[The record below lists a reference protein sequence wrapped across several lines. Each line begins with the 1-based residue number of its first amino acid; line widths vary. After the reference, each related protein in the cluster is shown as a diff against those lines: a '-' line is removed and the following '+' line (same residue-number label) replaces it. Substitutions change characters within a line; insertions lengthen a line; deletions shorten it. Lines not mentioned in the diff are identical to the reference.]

1 MSIRQHI
8 PRHVALFATAAAVC
22 AFAATAAPAQE
33 YGSYDQGPGYY
44 GPPPEEVIIQAP
56 RYRPPQ
62 RSTIGAPIENVA
74 MSRAIRFD
82 DLDLRTSW
90 GAHALRERIRYT
102 ARTLCNRLDFVH
114 PISTSD
120 SPPCYRTALEDG
132 MAQADA
138 AIAEARGYADA
149 Y

>member
-1 MSIRQHI
+1 MSIAQHVSRQI
-8 PRHVALFATAAAVC
+8 ALLATAVAALGL
-22 AFAATAAPAQE
+22 AASAAPVQE

-56 RYRPPQ
+56 RYRAPE

-74 MSRAIRFD
+74 MSRAVRFD
-82 DLDLRTSW
+82 DLDLRTAW

-102 ARTLCNRLDFVH
+102 ARRLCNRMDFAY

-138 AIAEARGYADA
+138 AIAEARGYANA

>member
-1 MSIRQHI
+1 MSLRQHI

-22 AFAATAAPAQE
+22 ALAASAAPAQE
-33 YGSYDQGPGYY
+33 YGGYDHGPVYY
-44 GPPPEEVIIQAP
+44 GSPSEEVIIEAP
-56 RYRPPQ
+56 RYHQPE
-62 RSTIGAPIENVA
+62 RSTIGAPIEDVA
-74 MSRAIRFD
+74 MSRTIRFD
-82 DLDLRTSW
+82 DLDLQTAW

-102 ARTLCNRLDFVH
+102 ARRLCNRMDFAY

-120 SPPCYRTALEDG
+120 SPPCYRTAFEDG

-138 AIAEARGYADA
+138 AIAEARGYANA